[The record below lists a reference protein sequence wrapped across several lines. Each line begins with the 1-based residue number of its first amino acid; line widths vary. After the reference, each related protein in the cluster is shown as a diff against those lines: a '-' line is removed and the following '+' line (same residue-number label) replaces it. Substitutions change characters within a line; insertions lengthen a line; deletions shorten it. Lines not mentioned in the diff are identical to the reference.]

1 MLRNAAP
8 LTLLFL
14 LLPALAPR
22 FAAAE
27 PSFDCRTATTA
38 RELATCADV
47 RIAAADRGLAAAWQ
61 NAIAHVDPATVKALR
76 ADQKKFLEELDNGFE
91 GDVWG
96 KRGPPEGKELRAQI
110 ARMRRGDDFDALA
123 DLEAQLNQRIAFLR
137 NLTPATSYAG
147 LWKNHD
153 SELLITAAGDGARDR
168 AMFGMT
174 TFGWAKYQCHFTAE
188 FAASE
193 KGLAASAAHN
203 TDLDE
208 DSASTLFM
216 ARSGAMLTLTEEF
229 PGNAGDANL
238 PRICPHGADFRD
250 PLFHTG
256 LEPEQAYRLKPD
268 D

>member
-1 MLRNAAP
+1 M
-8 LTLLFL
+8 
-14 LLPALAPR
+14 
-22 FAAAE
+22 
-27 PSFDCRTATTA
+27 
-38 RELATCADV
+38 
-47 RIAAADRGLAAAWQ
+47 
-61 NAIAHVDPATVKALR
+61 TV
-76 ADQKKFLEELDNGFE
+76 
-91 GDVWG
+91 
-96 KRGPPEGKELRAQI
+96 GPPEGKELRAQI
-110 ARMRRGDDFDALA
+110 ARMRRGGDFNALA
-123 DLEAQLNQRIAFLR
+123 DLEAQLNERIAFLR
-137 NLTPATSYAG
+137 NATPATSYAG

-153 SELLITAAGDGARDR
+153 SELLITPAGDVRYR

-216 ARSGAMLTLTEEF
+216 ARSGAMLTLTENF
-229 PGNAGDANL
+229 PDNAGDANL

-250 PLFHTG
+250 SLFHTG
-256 LEPEQAYRLKPD
+256 LKPKQAYRLKPD